1 MLDTT
6 EAAITQAKV
15 FHELFLVAPPGTKP
29 QTPLTTSHFIFMTL
43 TAAAKRPGVEN
54 ENNKQ

>member
-43 TAAAKRPGVEN
+43 TAAAKRPGVE
-54 ENNKQ
+54 K

>member
-15 FHELFLVAPPGTKP
+15 FHELFVGATLCTKP
-29 QTPLTTSHFIFMTL
+29 QTPLTTSHSIFMS
-43 TAAAKRPGVEN
+43 
-54 ENNKQ
+54 